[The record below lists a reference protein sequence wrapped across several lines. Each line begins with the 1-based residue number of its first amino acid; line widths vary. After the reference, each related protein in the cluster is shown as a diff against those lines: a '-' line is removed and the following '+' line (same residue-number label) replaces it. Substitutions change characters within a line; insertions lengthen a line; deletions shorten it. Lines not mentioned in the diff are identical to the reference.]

1 MVGRI
6 ASLAALLLAVCGC
19 TGTGEA
25 AEEDAG
31 TRQARETVRQLPE
44 VLAGAGSSLVATAME
59 MTSGGTRVT
68 IRGEG
73 GYDFVT
79 RSGELRVTLPLEIPA
94 GAVPP
99 VTEVFTPGALYMKNR
114 GAGVPAD
121 KWVRVDVTT
130 LTDGNLVANGAT
142 DPLLAAELLRG
153 VVSVRELPELELNG
167 EWVRHLRG
175 VTDLVVA
182 AREASGPAGEQL
194 VAALAGFADP
204 VVPFDAYLGADGLPR
219 KIRHQFSLG
228 SERGLEGVD
237 VASTVEFSGFGTPVT
252 VSLPVPEDLYTGA
265 VG

>member
-6 ASLAALLLAVCGC
+6 ASLAALLLAVSGC
-19 TGTGEA
+19 TGTGAA

-31 TRQARETVRQLPE
+31 ARQARETVRQLPE

-68 IRGEG
+68 VRGEG
-73 GYDFVT
+73 GYDFVA
-79 RSGELRVTLPLEIPA
+79 RSGELRVTLPLEVPA
-94 GAVPP
+94 GRVPP

-121 KWVRVDVTT
+121 KWVRLDVTT

-142 DPLLAAELLRG
+142 EPLLAAELLRG
-153 VVSVRELPELELNG
+153 VVSVRELPGTELHG
-167 EWVRHLRG
+167 EWVRHFRG

-194 VAALAGFADP
+194 AAALAGPADP
-204 VVPFDAYLGADGLPR
+204 AVPFDAYLGADGLPR
-219 KIRHQFSLG
+219 KIRLQFSLG
-228 SERGLEGVD
+228 SETGPDGID
-237 VASTVEFSGFGTPVT
+237 VASTVEFSGFGTPVPVT
-252 VSLPVPEDLYTGA
+252 LPVPEEIYAGA